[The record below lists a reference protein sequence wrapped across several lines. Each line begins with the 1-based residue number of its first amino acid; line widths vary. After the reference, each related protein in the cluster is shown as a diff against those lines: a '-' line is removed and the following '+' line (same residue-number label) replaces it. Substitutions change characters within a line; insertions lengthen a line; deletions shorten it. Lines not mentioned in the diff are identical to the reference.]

1 LSSHEF
7 GFEKLTVYQE
17 ARSLIREIYGVSKSF
32 PSDERFGLTAQLNR
46 AVVSVA
52 ANIAEGSSRISFK
65 EQVALISSISQQSN
79 DSTIQRFNFF
89 EASLQ

>member
-1 LSSHEF
+1 M
-7 GFEKLTVYQE
+7 
-17 ARSLIREIYGVSKSF
+17 IREIYGVSKSF